1 MKGIATGLTSGG
13 DAWAPVEPQDLDAI
27 MALGP
32 SATSWQRMA
41 RRFAANRFALVGL
54 IVLIILIV
62 AAIAAPL
69 ITPASYDDTRYVA
82 DTYAFPSAAHW
93 FGVDAVG
100 RDFFSRNVYAI
111 RVSLAIGFGAAVIST
126 LIGIPLGALAG
137 FYGGT
142 VDWIIGRILEVF
154 QIIPPFLIAILV
166 SSLTNGGIPVLVL
179 IISGTSWM
187 SICRLVRADLFTMR
201 EEDFVLAA
209 RALGVNQLRIIVRHL
224 LPNAMGPIL
233 VAFSLTIPAAI
244 VVEAGLSVL
253 GAGVNPPTPSWGG
266 MIAEGLSYVSYYWF
280 LELFPVLLLTI
291 TILSLS
297 FVGDGLRD
305 ALDPT
310 TT

>member
-1 MKGIATGLTSGG
+1 MKAFAPGTIGG
-13 DAWAPVEPQDLDAI
+13 DAAVTPGSEDLDALL
-27 MALGP
+27 ASGP
-32 SATSWQRMA
+32 SATSWRRMV

-54 IVLIILIV
+54 IVLIILAL

-82 DTYAFPSAAHW
+82 ETYAFPSAAHW

-111 RVSLAIGFGAAVIST
+111 RVSLAIGLGAAVIST

-137 FYGGT
+137 FFGGT
-142 VDWIIGRILEVF
+142 VDWVIGRVLEVF

-166 SSLTNGGIPVLVL
+166 ASLTNGGIPVLVL

-187 SICRLVRADLFTMR
+187 GMCRLVRADMLAMR

-209 RALGVNQLRIIVRHL
+209 RALGVNRFRIIARHL

-244 VVEAGLSVL
+244 VTEAGLSVL

-310 TT
+310 TK

>member
-1 MKGIATGLTSGG
+1 
-13 DAWAPVEPQDLDAI
+13 
-27 MALGP
+27 
-32 SATSWQRMA
+32 
-41 RRFAANRFALVGL
+41 
-54 IVLIILIV
+54 
-62 AAIAAPL
+62 
-69 ITPASYDDTRYVA
+69 
-82 DTYAFPSAAHW
+82 
-93 FGVDAVG
+93 VG

-111 RVSLAIGFGAAVIST
+111 RVSLAIGLGAAVIST

-137 FYGGT
+137 FFGGT
-142 VDWIIGRILEVF
+142 VDWVIGRVLEVF

-166 SSLTNGGIPVLVL
+166 ASLTNGGIPVLVL

-187 SICRLVRADLFTMR
+187 GMCRLVRADMLAMR

-209 RALGVNQLRIIVRHL
+209 RALGVNRFRIIVRHL
-224 LPNAMGPIL
+224 LPNALGPIL

-244 VVEAGLSVL
+244 VTEAGLSVL

-310 TT
+310 TK

>member
-1 MKGIATGLTSGG
+1 MKGIASGTTSGD
-13 DAWAPVEPQDLDAI
+13 DAWAPVELQDLDAV

-32 SATSWQRMA
+32 SATSWRRMA
-41 RRFAANRFALVGL
+41 QRFAANRFALVGL

-137 FYGGT
+137 FYGGA

-187 SICRLVRADLFTMR
+187 GVCRLVRADLLTMR
-201 EEDFVLAA
+201 EEDYVLAA
-209 RALGVNQLRIIVRHL
+209 RALGVNQMRIIVRHL

-266 MIAEGLSYVSYYWF
+266 MIAEGLSYVSYYWY
-280 LELFPVLLLTI
+280 LELFPVLLLTF

-310 TT
+310 TK

>member
-1 MKGIATGLTSGG
+1 M
-13 DAWAPVEPQDLDAI
+13 V
-27 MALGP
+27 
-32 SATSWQRMA
+32 
-41 RRFAANRFALVGL
+41 RRFAANRLALVGL
-54 IVLIILIV
+54 IVLIILAL

-69 ITPASYDDTRYVA
+69 ITPASYDDTRFVA

-137 FYGGT
+137 YFGGA
-142 VDWIIGRILEVF
+142 VDWIIGRVLEVF

-166 SSLTNGGIPVLVL
+166 STLTNGGIPVLVL

-187 SICRLVRADLFTMR
+187 GMCRLVRADMLAMR

-209 RALGVNQLRIIVRHL
+209 RALGVNQFRIIVRHL

-310 TT
+310 TK

>member
-1 MKGIATGLTSGG
+1 MNVMATGTTGAVTPAG
-13 DAWAPVEPQDLDAI
+13 PEDLDALI
-27 MALGP
+27 TSGP
-32 SATSWQRMA
+32 SATSWQRMV
-41 RRFAANRFALVGL
+41 RRFADNRFALIGL
-54 IVLIILIV
+54 IVLIVLAL

-137 FYGGT
+137 YFGGA

-154 QIIPPFLIAILV
+154 QIIPPFLIALLV
-166 SSLTNGGIPVLVL
+166 STLTNGGIPVLVL

-187 SICRLVRADLFTMR
+187 GMCRLVRADMLTMR

-209 RALGVNQLRIIVRHL
+209 RALGVNRFRIIVRHL

-233 VAFSLTIPAAI
+233 VSFSLTIPAAI
-244 VVEAGLSVL
+244 AAEAGLSLL

-310 TT
+310 TK